1 MRWRGKGWG
10 GTRELAERHVD
21 EKLKKG
27 KYRGSLKNKQQTKL
41 CACLLFAN
49 NENSWL

>member
-1 MRWRGKGWG
+1 MAGRGRGA
-10 GTRELAERHVD
+10 TRELGEIKRVD

-41 CACLLFAN
+41 CLCNLTVN
-49 NENSWL
+49 NKLRLS